1 MGRIAKL
8 KRLTMA
14 RIEAFLASLE
24 RPEDVIAALVAEMTQ
39 KLAEAAKAQA
49 KAATAVEADRRRVDA
64 ATGRAIRLE
73 KGATVAIKSGEVDVA
88 RQAIA
93 AQIKAEHDL
102 TDCQNRLEVSESAMR
117 SARDVR
123 LQLQDNLQELKRH
136 KKEILSRIRVAQAKQ
151 GLAAK
156 HTTFPRDDDRSIL
169 DFVARMEADLEEE
182 EARIEIH
189 NHVERTLGLTFEQER
204 VKEFEADEEVERRL
218 NELKKQ
224 LKEEGCGL

>member
-1 MGRIAKL
+1 
-8 KRLTMA
+8 MA

-64 ATGRAIRLE
+64 ATGRTIRLE
-73 KGATVAIKSGEVDVA
+73 KGATVAIKSGEVAVA

-117 SARDVR
+117 SARDVS

-136 KKEILSRIRVAQAKQ
+136 KKEILSRIRAAQAKQ

-156 HTTFPRDDDRSIL
+156 HTTFARDDDRSIL

-189 NHVERTLGLTFEQER
+189 NHVEKTLGLTFEQER